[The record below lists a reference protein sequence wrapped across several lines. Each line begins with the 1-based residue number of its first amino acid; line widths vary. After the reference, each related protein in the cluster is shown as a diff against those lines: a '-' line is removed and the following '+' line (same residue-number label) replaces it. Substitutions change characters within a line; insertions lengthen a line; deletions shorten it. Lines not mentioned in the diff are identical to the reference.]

1 MPACWKVLRSCH
13 SYGLDCHCTRPA
25 HHPLCPW
32 GQFVMMPI
40 NEEIPEKYLSLKVD
54 FKDTKFVYLIKIWI
68 WSCHVLYNPLTLM
81 SILIWTLPVLSVR
94 HAGFCLSYIAQP
106 DCWIPSE
113 YWPILALVKEL
124 LSFQSASTEM
134 NQDMFLCC
142 CTCFYLLGWGSLAS
156 LLYSSL
162 FLRPEFR
169 ATLYW

>member
-13 SYGLDCHCTRPA
+13 SYGLDCHYTRSA

-32 GQFVMMPI
+32 SQFVMMLI

-54 FKDTKFVYLIKIWI
+54 FKDTKSVYLIKIWI

-94 HAGFCLSYIAQP
+94 HAGFCLSYIPQQT
-106 DCWIPSE
+106 
-113 YWPILALVKEL
+113 VGFL
-124 LSFQSASTEM
+124 LNIGQFLHWLRSFSVSRYASTVM
-134 NQDMFLCC
+134 NQDMFLYC

-156 LLYSSL
+156 LLY
-162 FLRPEFR
+162 
-169 ATLYW
+169 